1 MSRRPMHVTIV
12 AEEDA
17 SKPDR
22 IAFHMEDSK
31 GCKLPDDIP
40 LTFSKK
46 GHSPPMYKTD
56 EHEIHFKLKQDP
68 GMTLEFAHSKQ
79 DVLWVEMGDEDNM
92 PDCPKEEPD
101 QPCAI
106 FYAEKS
112 TPNTLIV
119 VNTNPCKQHFSY
131 TINFVDRTNPGPKKL
146 IPYDPGGTNSNEGED
161 RIVEAGGVVVGAIA
175 AMALFAVAFVFL
187 R

>member
-1 MSRRPMHVTIV
+1 MSRRSMHVTIV

-17 SKPDR
+17 AKPDG
-22 IAFHMEDSK
+22 IAFHMEDAK
-31 GCKLPDDIP
+31 GIRLPDAVP

-46 GHSPPMYKTD
+46 GHNPPMYKTD
-56 EHEIHFKLKQDP
+56 EHEIHFKLRQGP

-79 DVLWVEMGDEDNM
+79 DVLWVEMGDENNM
-92 PDCPKEEPD
+92 PDCPEEDPG
-101 QPCAI
+101 QPCPI

-119 VNTNPCKQHFSY
+119 VNTNPCRQHFSY
-131 TINFVDRTNPGPKKL
+131 TINFVDRTNQGPKKL
-146 IPYDPGGTNSNEGED
+146 IPYDPGGTNTNEGED
-161 RIVEAGGVVVGAIA
+161 RIFDAGGVIVGAIA
-175 AMALFAVAFVFL
+175 AMALVAVAYVAL